1 MTTTFFFL
9 QDVNGSLELGMRSYL
24 ARVGDNHTTFDF
36 VFVNTT
42 EQQTYVVT
50 SLTFVKNL
58 AEHFH
63 TGNDGFLAF
72 CAQTDDLN
80 FFTRLDD
87 TGFDTA
93 SSHGTTTSDGEDV
106 FHRHEEGFVNVTG
119 GQVNPRVYCVHE
131 FHDFV
136 FPLGNTV
143 QTTKG
148 RTADDRGIVTI
159 KFIE

>member
-1 MTTTFFFL
+1 
-9 QDVNGSLELGMRSYL
+9 
-24 ARVGDNHTTFDF
+24 
-36 VFVNTT
+36 
-42 EQQTYVVT
+42 
-50 SLTFVKNL
+50 LTFVKNL

-63 TGNDGFLAF
+63 TSYNRFLSF
-72 CAQTDDLN
+72 GAQTDDLN

-106 FHRHEEGFVNVTG
+106 FNRHKERFVHVAG
-119 GQVNPRVYCVHE
+119 GQIDPAVDSVHE